1 MSEQKDTLYYLDS
14 ETKNENYRITTFS
27 FWFEDLIKDFSDWL
41 KSLELT
47 FADVKYAVICRAD
60 DSEIIAD
67 LVSGETGE
75 VVLQPREPDRRLS
88 HRLVLLF
95 RRLRLSRSCEFST
108 LNALESIRLLRSACS
123 LNISKL
129 SCLKSSGLIPSI
141 GTLSHVIPVFFNKN

>member
-1 MSEQKDTLYYLDS
+1 MGEQKDTLYYLDS

-95 RRLRLSRSCEFST
+95 RRLRNRF
-108 LNALESIRLLRSACS
+108 
-123 LNISKL
+123 
-129 SCLKSSGLIPSI
+129 
-141 GTLSHVIPVFFNKN
+141 